1 MGQLGSNGL
10 IGWQPEQVVLSPS
23 SATKFPNDVIGVD
36 SNGQIWVGYQQDN
49 SGTRTPHI
57 IHSNSTLPP
66 QPLSTG
72 FVVNAS
78 DPTVL
83 QTVMFNA
90 TATGGNWGG
99 ISNYAF
105 SWNFG
110 DGATATGQSVTHQYT
125 SFGNYTV
132 TLITTD
138 SGNPQQ
144 TASSAQTVPV
154 VLPLLP
160 SNLPPT
166 LQVPASRS
174 VKTGTPVSFTITTF
188 DNDGD
193 TVTLSSS
200 SLPVGASFNPGTGLF
215 TWTPT
220 PDQSNQF
227 WPISFTATDNAT
239 LSVMKQVL
247 IYVSPAWSGDFLLS
261 TSVNNGNWH
270 VDIAT
275 LATSGQVYAAYWVE
289 GNPLYGRLY
298 DNLAWGTQEN
308 VWGPSS
314 PPSTDVNSFIF
325 ATGSGVSAIYYDT
338 NVGKLYSSSRGT
350 FGGWGS
356 NVISPGDAKSA
367 GTLGRYS
374 LPFTAA
380 YDQGDSRFYVFWYN
394 QANST
399 IDEFSGSDTTW
410 LKTEGA
416 FSTHSSAAG
425 STIGSYHYSTSVSG
439 KNAFGIMWID
449 GTGPSYNLNFGLET
463 VGPLSS
469 PTTDSSWNPRVSCTA
484 SVVTIEQILGNQNN
498 SFGGA
503 TESGSIFNPGILA
516 KSPGDA
522 KRWLA
527 PPCTI
532 TNADGQGVSTFVEI
546 VGVQRGFLLNEDYS
560 VHFDPVNGG
569 GPYPNGM
576 NTSDTTFNIFTPGY
590 NDASGHGC
598 SNINATGCMH
608 TIHLEFDHDWKA
620 AGYCGPNTV
629 CDPYQMAAQSAVGKT
644 LLDVQGFIY
653 WDPEH
658 ADDASHGYSGWEL
671 HPLAGWRLHGVSSF
685 FTLSA
690 NPAKLTIIP
699 GGSSKSNI
707 TINASN
713 VWQSFPLSMTAKVF
727 PAGPT
732 LTMTPAT
739 ATVPSCNQCSIAF
752 SILNITTTQA
762 DSGTYIV
769 TVTGGTGAA
778 ARSVNLTALVE
789 GFTISAS
796 PASLSIQAGSTSASI
811 ITLTSVSG
819 FSGTVNLAS
828 AVSGCGC
835 FTSKLNSTSV
845 VVSSGGTKTVAL
857 TVNATSTTGNE
868 VITVTGTA
876 PSISFSAS
884 TTISVTSVDF
894 AANAAKSVL
903 TLNAGFSNSTSIT
916 LGSVNGFSGTV
927 ALTATSNSTNLSSS
941 LSAPSVTLQ
950 ASGPG
955 STASVVL
962 TVNGTK
968 TGNYLVTITATS
980 GSLTHKITITVK
992 VVDFSIASAASIQVN
1007 VGSSGSTTITLGSLN
1022 GFAGTI
1028 ALTNSTSPSG
1038 IIASLSSRSV
1048 LLSSNGSNSVILT
1061 VFSTTVTNYNLTI
1074 TGTSG
1079 TLVHT
1084 IHVTVNFVDF
1094 TIAASSVAPAS
1105 INAGSP
1111 GISTISVTGLN
1122 GFAETVAL
1130 SFTTPS
1136 GITCSLSATRISLPP
1151 SPATSVLSCSSSIA
1165 ANYSV
1170 TVTGTNGTLAHTT
1183 ALILFR
1189 IVDFTIVPLPSSSVS
1204 LVVGQSSTTT
1214 SIHLG
1219 SLNGFTGT
1227 VTLNV
1232 LISPVGPSASLTPA
1246 NLKLSPSGCA
1256 CNSSVL
1262 NINAGQVAGVYTL
1275 NITATNGSL
1284 THFAIITLT
1293 VIQDTPSLTTKLS
1306 ASSIIAG
1313 SSVTDSATL
1322 SGATS
1327 TASGSVTYYLFTNG
1341 ACTAP
1346 STIVSTVAVFNDVV
1360 PSSRPVVF
1368 NATGS
1373 YSFNATY
1380 SGDNNNG
1387 AAASA
1392 CEPLAVQ
1399 KDSPTIITSLASAS
1413 IQVGQSVTDSATLS
1427 NVFQATGT
1435 MSYSLFVGS
1444 STCAGTGFTVSIVA
1458 VTNGVVPNSRSVT
1471 FNSTNPGGY
1480 SFQVSYS
1487 GDANNNIATSPCEPL
1502 NVQKASPV
1510 IATALSSQSIIVGT
1524 NDNDS
1529 ATLTGGFNPGGTVT
1543 YSVFSNNACTAPGIV
1558 VSTVT
1563 LSANSVPNS
1572 RPVIFNA
1579 TGTYS
1584 FQAVYSGD
1592 ANNNGASSGCE
1603 SLAVNKTSPTMTTSL
1618 SSTGPIVGTTVS
1630 DSATLASFFQAGGT
1644 VTYSVYPNGGCTA
1657 PGKSA
1662 SAVSVTNGVIPNSR
1676 AVLLNSTGSFSFN
1689 ALYSGDSNNSAASSA
1704 CEPLAVAKAA
1714 PAISTTLSSVTIIV
1728 GGFASDSA
1736 SLTGS
1741 FNAGG
1746 SVTYFDF
1753 SNGVCT
1759 TLGTIVS
1766 TVAVTA
1772 GSVPNSRTVL
1782 FNSTGNYAFQASY
1795 SGDANNNATLSPC
1808 EPLQVGTVN
1817 VTITTILSST
1827 GITVGQSV
1835 TDSATLHGATG
1846 NAAGTVTYQS
1856 FASGTCAG
1864 PASTVSVVAV
1874 TNGAVPNSRAV
1885 IYNSTG
1891 SFGFKATYSGDPN
1904 NGPAISVCEP
1914 LTVGKTSPS
1923 ISTALSAT
1931 TITVGTTAS
1940 DSATMNGTYQ
1950 ASGTVTYEYFTGSTC
1965 AGTATIVGSPVTVT
1979 NGVVPNSA
1987 SQQFIS
1993 AGPYSW
1999 NASYSGDSNNNAV
2012 SSPCE
2017 PLAVTKAN
2025 PTVATILSSSSP
2037 VVGTTVTDSGT
2048 LSSFFQAGGTV
2059 QYDVYPNGACTA
2071 TFTIASV
2078 VTVVNGAVLNSR
2090 AVLFN
2095 STGAFG
2101 FQAVYSGDA
2110 NNNGA
2115 NSACEPLTVQ
2125 KASPTI
2131 ATTLSSASIMVGTS
2145 ASDSS
2150 TLTGSFSAGG
2160 IVTYSDFTN
2169 GACTALAK
2177 AVSTVTVTSGVVPD
2191 SRAVTFNA
2199 TGSYSF
2205 HAVYSGDANNNGASS
2220 PCELLTVTKVSPT
2233 ITTTLS
2239 SSSIVVGATV
2249 TDSATLTGSFSASGG
2264 VTYSVF
2270 TNGACTALGTGAS
2283 TVTVTGGVVP
2293 NSRAVTF
2300 NGTGSFSFQA
2310 VYFGDTNNNGAISAC
2325 EPLTVNQASST
2336 ITTSLSSTTPVVGT
2350 TVTDSSTLASFFQ
2363 AGGTVQY
2370 NVYANSACTAPFTTV
2385 STVTITNGAIPN
2397 SRAVLFNST
2406 GAFAF
2411 QAVYSGDVN
2420 NNAATSVCEPLAV
2433 QKASPTITTTL
2444 SAITL
2449 TVGASVTDSSTMAS
2463 FFQAGGTVTYNEFT
2477 GSTCTGTAT
2486 VVSTVTVTNGV
2497 VPNSAAVTPTP
2508 AGAYRF
2514 NTVYSGDANNNA
2526 ATSACD
2532 PLTVNKASPTITTT
2546 LSATTI
2552 TVGISVTDSSTMVSF
2567 FQAGGTVTYNEF
2579 TGGTCAGTATAVS
2592 TVTVTN
2598 GVAPN
2603 SAAVTP
2609 TPLGSYSFDAVYS
2622 GDVNNN
2628 AATSACEPLTVNKAS
2643 PTITTTL
2650 SATTVTVGTS
2660 VTDSSTMAS
2669 FFQAGGPVTYNQFTG
2684 GTCAG
2689 TATVVSTVTVTNG
2702 VVPNSAPVTPSPA
2715 GSFSFN
2721 AVYSGDA
2728 NNNAATSACEP
2739 LTVNK
2744 ASPTITTTL
2753 SATTITVGTSVTDSS
2768 TMSSFFQAGGTVT
2781 YNRFSG
2787 STCAGT
2793 ATVVSTV
2800 TVTNGVVPNSAANT
2814 PTPAGA
2820 YSFNAVYSG
2829 DANNNAA
2836 TSACEPLTVNK
2847 VSPTITTRLSSM
2859 TPVVGTTV
2867 TDSSTLASFF
2877 QAGGTVQYNVY
2888 TNGACTAPF
2897 SVASTVTV
2905 TSGVVPDSR
2914 AVTFNATGSYSFQ
2927 AVYSGDSNNNGAMSS
2942 CEPLTVSKV
2951 NPAITAVLSS
2961 TLVTVGG
2968 SVSDS
2973 ATLTGGFSAG
2983 GTVTYAF
2990 FAGSTCAG
2998 TATTVGSPVTVT
3010 DGVVPN
3016 SATQPF
3022 NSAGSFSWNAVYS
3035 GDSNNNGATSACE
3048 PLTVQKTNPTIT
3060 INLSAPVITVGSSAS
3075 DSATLNGAFQAVGTV
3090 TYEYFTG
3097 SNCGGASTTVGT
3109 PVAVTN
3115 SLIPNSSLQTFNS
3128 AGGFSWNAI
3137 YSGDSN
3143 NNGATSPCEPLTVN
3157 KASPTISTTLSPNQ
3171 IQAGQS
3177 TTDSATLTNSYQAG
3191 GTLTYDV
3198 FTNSACIAPGTVVST
3213 VTVTN
3218 GFVPNSRA
3226 VTFNATGPYSFQAVY
3241 GGDSNNNGGTSGC
3254 EPLTVNPITGVTIST
3269 TLSSNAPIVGSS
3281 VSDTAA
3287 LSGAISASGTVTYT
3301 VFPNSACT
3309 PSGTVISVATVTNG
3323 VVPSSRAVIFNAT
3336 GQYSFQATYSGDSNN
3351 NPATSTC
3358 ELLTVQKATPSITTN
3373 LSAATVVVGN
3383 SVTDSST
3390 LTSGYN
3396 ASGSVVYEFF
3406 TGGTC
3411 LGTPTT
3417 VGSSAPVTS
3426 GSVPDSSSQ
3435 TFNLAGAYSW
3445 NAIYTGDS
3453 NNNGVISPCEPLTVS
3468 KANPTIS
3475 TTLASTAPIVGTGV
3489 SDSATLTNSFNAGG
3503 TVTYSL
3509 YANLGCTNP
3518 GVAVSTVAV
3527 TSGIVPDSRSVLFNS
3542 TGSYSFHAAYSG
3554 DQNNN
3559 PSISGC
3565 ELLIVQ
3571 KASPTIITTLS
3582 ASTPIVGT
3590 GVTDSVSLTGGFQA
3604 TGTVVYTI
3612 YSNGAC
3618 TSTGKTVSTVS
3629 VTNGVVPDSRT
3640 VILNA
3645 TGQYTFKASYSGDS
3659 NNIGASN
3666 DCEPLTVQKA
3676 SPTITTQLTSVTP
3689 TVGTSISDSANLS
3702 GGYNAGGIV
3711 TYSVFTNGFCIPSG
3725 SIAST
3730 VAVVSNAVPNSRAVF
3745 FNATGTFSF
3754 QGVYSGDANNGGAS
3768 SICEPL
3774 TVQKASPAIATQLS
3788 STNIPVGGLAS
3799 DTAVITNGYV
3809 AGGTVSYEFFTGSS
3823 CSGTATNVG
3832 TPVTVSNGVVP
3843 NSAFQAFNSA
3853 GPFSWNA
3860 LYSGDSNN
3868 NAATSPCEP
3877 LTVNMANPTIATTL
3891 SSTNPVVGTSVS
3903 DSSSLT
3909 GSFSASGTVTY
3920 SIFTNN
3926 ACTAPRGVVST
3937 VTVISGSVP
3946 NSRPVEFN
3954 STGGSSFQA
3963 VYSGDA
3969 NNNGASSSCE
3979 PLNVQK
3985 ASPSITTTLSST
3997 SIQVGQS
4004 VTDSA
4009 SLANSFQ
4016 ASGSVTYTL
4025 FANSGCTPSGTTVS
4039 TVTVSNGAVPNS
4051 RAVLFNNTGSYSFQS
4066 VYSGDLNNNG
4076 AISSCEALT
4085 VSPAGVTI
4093 STNLS
4098 TASIPVGGSITDSS
4112 TLQSETT
4119 TAGGTVTY
4127 DDFANGN
4134 CAGTGTAFSV
4144 AIVTNGVV
4152 PSSRSITFNN
4162 TGTFSLQA
4170 VYGGDA
4176 NNNGAISSCEPLT
4189 VQKVSPTITTTLSAT
4204 TITVGNTVTDSST
4217 LIGSFSAGGTV
4228 TYSEFANG
4236 GCTASGTVVSIVTVA
4251 GGVVP
4256 NSRAVALNGTGSF
4269 SFQAVYSGDSNNSG
4283 ATSPCE
4289 PLTVNKASP
4298 SIATTLSA
4306 TTIIVGNSVSGSS
4319 TLSNFYKA
4327 TGTATYEFFSG
4338 SACTGTVTSV
4348 GTPLTVTNGVV
4359 PDSGPQAFGSAGLFS
4374 WNAVYSGDA
4383 NNGGA
4388 TSPCEPLSV
4397 NKTNPTLATTL
4408 SSASI
4413 TVGSSTTDSA
4423 VLSGTFQAGGTVT
4436 YSFFTNGACTAPGTV
4451 ASIVTVTGGVI
4462 PNSRAV
4468 TFNATGSFSFQAVYP
4483 GDSNNNAATSPCEPL
4498 AVNKAGPTIG
4508 TTLSSTSI
4516 QVDQSVTDSANLTGF
4531 FQAGGT
4537 ATYSVFTNGVCTA
4550 PGTAVSTVTVTNGV
4564 VPNSRSVLFNA
4575 TGSYSFAASY
4585 SGDANNNGATSGC
4598 EPLIVGPVGVTITTT
4613 LSTTTITVGGSVSD
4627 SATLHSQR
4635 ATAGGTVT
4643 YSSFGN
4649 GNCAAPGKL
4658 VSIVTVTN
4666 GVVPDSRAVTFNG
4679 TGSFSFNA
4687 VYSGDTGDNGASSP
4701 CEPITVAKASPGIG
4715 SLLSATTITVGG
4727 STSDSATLSG
4737 AFNAGGTVT
4746 YEYFTGT
4753 VCAGTPT
4760 PVGTP
4765 VTSTNGLVPN
4775 SQPQSFSAAGAYSWN
4790 AIYSGDPNN
4799 NGATSPC
4806 EPMTV
4811 SKASPTL
4818 TTALSA
4824 SSIVV
4829 GMTGVDS
4836 ANLNSGFQASGTVTY
4851 LVFTNGLCSSPGA
4864 FVSLVTVNNNAVP
4877 NSKAVTFNSTGPYSF
4892 DASYSGD
4899 ANNNGAASS
4908 CEPLTVIRATPTITT
4923 TISPAS
4929 TIIVGNTVA
4938 DQATLSG
4945 GAGAITGTVTYEFYG
4960 LGVSDCSGSP
4970 VKQQSVN
4977 VGSPLPASNPQ
4988 TITVAGQ
4995 YSFDATYSGDA
5006 TNNPA
5011 TSPCEPLTALRA
5023 SPTIATSL
5031 SSTTINVGTTATDSA
5046 TLTNSF
5052 NAAGTV
5058 TYDVFTNSACTSPF
5072 STVSIVQVTNGVFS
5086 NSRPVMFN
5094 ATGSYGFQAVYSGDA
5109 NNNGIVSACEPLA
5122 VQKVSPILSTSLSTS
5137 SIIVGNTAVDSSVLS
5152 GGFQS
5157 SGTATYTTY
5166 GNQAC
5171 TAPGNVAATVTVVG
5185 GIIPDSRAIVFN
5197 ATGSYSFKA
5206 TYSGDASNNAATS
5219 TCEPLMVAKANPIVT
5234 TSLSLTSI
5242 TIGQSVTDS
5251 ASLTNGFQSSGSVS
5265 YYFFSTSGNC
5275 LTTAT
5280 LVKTVTIGADGSVPN
5295 SGPFAPPGTGSV
5307 SFDALYSGDASN
5319 NQFTSTCESL
5329 TVNKAGPTITANL
5342 STTTITVGQSLTN
5355 SASLTGGFP
5364 SSGVQGIVTYNYFSS
5379 TLTCTG
5385 SPSILTTVIVGTSD
5399 SVPSSGLFTP
5409 PNAGIFSFN
5418 VVYGGDANNNPATS
5432 GCEPLTV
5439 GRASPTIATV
5449 LSPSS
5454 IVVGNTATDSSTLAG
5469 AFGAGG
5475 TVTYSAFGDSICTA
5489 PGTVVSIVIIT
5500 SGVVPSSRSVTFNA
5514 TGNYAF
5520 LASYSGDSNNNP
5532 AAGSCEPLAVAKAN
5546 PTISTLLS
5554 VTTITVGGSSSDS
5567 ATLRGGYQAGGTVT
5581 YRYFLGSSCGGTAA
5595 VVGSPV
5601 TVTNGEV
5608 PDSVAQA
5615 FTSASSY
5622 SWNAVYS
5629 GDSNNNAAT
5638 SPCEPLTVNK
5648 ASPSLSTSLSSTSIQ
5663 VGQSVTD
5670 SATLNNAFQASG
5682 SVKYSVFG
5690 NGACTPLGNVASI
5703 VSVSNGQ
5710 VPNSRSVLFNATGSF
5725 SFSASYSGDTN
5736 NNGAVSSCESLPV
5749 NPVGV
5754 AITTTL
5760 SATTISVG
5768 GSTSDSAA
5776 LLGETSSAG
5785 GTVVYNYFANGS
5797 CAAPAT
5803 IVGSPAIVTNGVI
5816 PNSPIHSFNTAGTYS
5831 WNAIYSGDSN
5841 NNGATSGCEP
5851 LLVIKASP
5859 TLTTTLSASSLI
5871 VGTSAT
5877 DSSTLLGGFGATGTV
5892 SYSMFTNGAC
5902 LSSGTLTDSV
5912 TLNGG
5917 TVPSSRAVMFN
5928 VTGGYSF
5935 QAAYSGDTNNNGV
5948 TSACETLA
5956 VTKASPLISTSL
5968 SASTIV
5974 VAGSIHDS
5982 ATITGGFQ
5990 PGGSVS
5996 YEYFSGSGA
6005 CTGTPTVVGP
6015 PASITGGAVSDSLT
6029 QTFNSAGQFS
6039 WNALYTGDINNNGAV
6054 SQCEPLA
6061 VNKITPV
6068 IATSLSATTIIVG
6081 GSAVDSATLS
6091 GGYNP
6096 SGTVTY
6102 EFFSGSTCTGIAT
6115 SIGASVSVTSG
6126 VVPNSASQSFSSA
6139 GSFGWN
6145 AVYSGD
6151 SNNNGATSPCEPM
6164 TVGKAS
6170 PNISTTLSSNTI
6182 VVGTTAT
6189 DSASL
6194 ANSFDASGT
6203 VTYTLFATSVCS
6215 GQATTLPNVMVTG
6228 GLVPNSPTI
6237 ILNSTGSF
6245 GLHAVYSGDQ
6255 NNNGATSNCEAL
6267 TVQKTSP
6274 TIRTTLSATAITVG
6288 SSGSDSASLTGDFQA
6303 GGTVTY
6309 SLFTNSACQAP
6320 GTVFTTVTV
6329 FNGLVPKSRSIVF
6342 NVTGS
6347 YGFEAAYSG
6356 DANNNFATGN
6366 CDSLQ
6371 VNPKG
6376 VLISTSLSQT
6386 VTTVGGSVSDSATMS
6401 GQTSSAGG
6409 TVTYNIFANSGCASP
6424 GIIVSIVAVSNGIIP
6439 NSRTVVLNFTLSYS
6453 FNAAYSGDT
6462 NNNGATSGC
6471 ETLTVGKASPTITTT
6486 SSTTTQLVGRAVVD
6500 SAALSDSFN
6509 AGGTVT
6515 YTLFTNG
6522 GCTSLGTVVSM
6533 VAVSNGAVPGSRAVT
6548 FNSTGSFS
6556 FQAIYSGDTNNNGA
6570 TSPCEPLTVQKSSP
6584 TTATT
6589 LSATAIIVGN
6599 TVTDSSTLTSS
6610 FGAGGTVTYSDFTNG
6625 GCTAPGSVVSTVT
6638 VTSGVVPN
6646 SRSVTFNSTGSFSFQ
6661 AVYSGDAN
6669 NNGATSPCELVTV
6682 NKANPTI
6689 ATTLSATTII
6699 VGNSVSGSSTLSN
6712 FYKGSGTVT
6721 YEFFTGSACTGTATS
6736 VGTPVTVTDGVAPNS
6751 GSQTFG
6757 STGLFSWNAI
6767 YSGDANN
6774 SGATSTCKPLTVNK
6788 ASPALT
6794 ATLSFTSITSGDSVT
6809 ASATLTGGF
6818 QEGGTATYEFF
6829 TTSTC
6834 TGTPSIVGSLVTVLN
6849 GIIPRSSSHTFATA
6863 GVYRWNAVY
6872 SGDSNNSPAT
6882 SQCLVLTV
6890 LSPPALTVPGTQTI
6904 TAGSMIRFLVNAT
6917 DGSKTVTL
6925 TASGLPPGATFSSTQ
6940 SFTGGTSS
6948 LFQWTPSDT
6957 QAPGNYNVTFT
6968 AVAESVSTSSE
6979 VTIHV
6984 VAPVKAAPL
6993 PIVSY
6998 SIIGLVGFIAVI
7010 SVAFLLRRF
7019 QNPRR
7024 RSNS

>member
-1 MGQLGSNGL
+1 
-10 IGWQPEQVVLSPS
+10 
-23 SATKFPNDVIGVD
+23 
-36 SNGQIWVGYQQDN
+36 
-49 SGTRTPHI
+49 
-57 IHSNSTLPP
+57 
-66 QPLSTG
+66 
-72 FVVNAS
+72 
-78 DPTVL
+78 
-83 QTVMFNA
+83 
-90 TATGGNWGG
+90 
-99 ISNYAF
+99 
-105 SWNFG
+105 
-110 DGATATGQSVTHQYT
+110 
-125 SFGNYTV
+125 
-132 TLITTD
+132 
-138 SGNPQQ
+138 
-144 TASSAQTVPV
+144 
-154 VLPLLP
+154 
-160 SNLPPT
+160 
-166 LQVPASRS
+166 
-174 VKTGTPVSFTITTF
+174 
-188 DNDGD
+188 
-193 TVTLSSS
+193 
-200 SLPVGASFNPGTGLF
+200 
-215 TWTPT
+215 
-220 PDQSNQF
+220 
-227 WPISFTATDNAT
+227 
-239 LSVMKQVL
+239 
-247 IYVSPAWSGDFLLS
+247 
-261 TSVNNGNWH
+261 
-270 VDIAT
+270 
-275 LATSGQVYAAYWVE
+275 
-289 GNPLYGRLY
+289 
-298 DNLAWGTQEN
+298 
-308 VWGPSS
+308 
-314 PPSTDVNSFIF
+314 
-325 ATGSGVSAIYYDT
+325 
-338 NVGKLYSSSRGT
+338 
-350 FGGWGS
+350 
-356 NVISPGDAKSA
+356 
-367 GTLGRYS
+367 
-374 LPFTAA
+374 
-380 YDQGDSRFYVFWYN
+380 
-394 QANST
+394 
-399 IDEFSGSDTTW
+399 
-410 LKTEGA
+410 
-416 FSTHSSAAG
+416 
-425 STIGSYHYSTSVSG
+425 
-439 KNAFGIMWID
+439 
-449 GTGPSYNLNFGLET
+449 
-463 VGPLSS
+463 
-469 PTTDSSWNPRVSCTA
+469 
-484 SVVTIEQILGNQNN
+484 
-498 SFGGA
+498 
-503 TESGSIFNPGILA
+503 
-516 KSPGDA
+516 
-522 KRWLA
+522 
-527 PPCTI
+527 
-532 TNADGQGVSTFVEI
+532 
-546 VGVQRGFLLNEDYS
+546 
-560 VHFDPVNGG
+560 
-569 GPYPNGM
+569 
-576 NTSDTTFNIFTPGY
+576 
-590 NDASGHGC
+590 
-598 SNINATGCMH
+598 
-608 TIHLEFDHDWKA
+608 
-620 AGYCGPNTV
+620 
-629 CDPYQMAAQSAVGKT
+629 
-644 LLDVQGFIY
+644 
-653 WDPEH
+653 
-658 ADDASHGYSGWEL
+658 
-671 HPLAGWRLHGVSSF
+671 
-685 FTLSA
+685 
-690 NPAKLTIIP
+690 
-699 GGSSKSNI
+699 
-707 TINASN
+707 
-713 VWQSFPLSMTAKVF
+713 
-727 PAGPT
+727 
-732 LTMTPAT
+732 
-739 ATVPSCNQCSIAF
+739 
-752 SILNITTTQA
+752 
-762 DSGTYIV
+762 
-769 TVTGGTGAA
+769 
-778 ARSVNLTALVE
+778 
-789 GFTISAS
+789 
-796 PASLSIQAGSTSASI
+796 
-811 ITLTSVSG
+811 
-819 FSGTVNLAS
+819 
-828 AVSGCGC
+828 
-835 FTSKLNSTSV
+835 
-845 VVSSGGTKTVAL
+845 
-857 TVNATSTTGNE
+857 
-868 VITVTGTA
+868 
-876 PSISFSAS
+876 
-884 TTISVTSVDF
+884 
-894 AANAAKSVL
+894 
-903 TLNAGFSNSTSIT
+903 
-916 LGSVNGFSGTV
+916 
-927 ALTATSNSTNLSSS
+927 
-941 LSAPSVTLQ
+941 
-950 ASGPG
+950 
-955 STASVVL
+955 
-962 TVNGTK
+962 
-968 TGNYLVTITATS
+968 
-980 GSLTHKITITVK
+980 
-992 VVDFSIASAASIQVN
+992 
-1007 VGSSGSTTITLGSLN
+1007 
-1022 GFAGTI
+1022 
-1028 ALTNSTSPSG
+1028 
-1038 IIASLSSRSV
+1038 
-1048 LLSSNGSNSVILT
+1048 
-1061 VFSTTVTNYNLTI
+1061 
-1074 TGTSG
+1074 
-1079 TLVHT
+1079 
-1084 IHVTVNFVDF
+1084 
-1094 TIAASSVAPAS
+1094 
-1105 INAGSP
+1105 
-1111 GISTISVTGLN
+1111 
-1122 GFAETVAL
+1122 
-1130 SFTTPS
+1130 
-1136 GITCSLSATRISLPP
+1136 
-1151 SPATSVLSCSSSIA
+1151 
-1165 ANYSV
+1165 
-1170 TVTGTNGTLAHTT
+1170 
-1183 ALILFR
+1183 
-1189 IVDFTIVPLPSSSVS
+1189 
-1204 LVVGQSSTTT
+1204 
-1214 SIHLG
+1214 
-1219 SLNGFTGT
+1219 
-1227 VTLNV
+1227 
-1232 LISPVGPSASLTPA
+1232 
-1246 NLKLSPSGCA
+1246 
-1256 CNSSVL
+1256 
-1262 NINAGQVAGVYTL
+1262 
-1275 NITATNGSL
+1275 
-1284 THFAIITLT
+1284 
-1293 VIQDTPSLTTKLS
+1293 
-1306 ASSIIAG
+1306 
-1313 SSVTDSATL
+1313 
-1322 SGATS
+1322 
-1327 TASGSVTYYLFTNG
+1327 
-1341 ACTAP
+1341 
-1346 STIVSTVAVFNDVV
+1346 
-1360 PSSRPVVF
+1360 
-1368 NATGS
+1368 
-1373 YSFNATY
+1373 
-1380 SGDNNNG
+1380 
-1387 AAASA
+1387 
-1392 CEPLAVQ
+1392 
-1399 KDSPTIITSLASAS
+1399 
-1413 IQVGQSVTDSATLS
+1413 
-1427 NVFQATGT
+1427 
-1435 MSYSLFVGS
+1435 
-1444 STCAGTGFTVSIVA
+1444 
-1458 VTNGVVPNSRSVT
+1458 
-1471 FNSTNPGGY
+1471 
-1480 SFQVSYS
+1480 
-1487 GDANNNIATSPCEPL
+1487 
-1502 NVQKASPV
+1502 
-1510 IATALSSQSIIVGT
+1510 
-1524 NDNDS
+1524 
-1529 ATLTGGFNPGGTVT
+1529 
-1543 YSVFSNNACTAPGIV
+1543 
-1558 VSTVT
+1558 
-1563 LSANSVPNS
+1563 
-1572 RPVIFNA
+1572 
-1579 TGTYS
+1579 
-1584 FQAVYSGD
+1584 
-1592 ANNNGASSGCE
+1592 
-1603 SLAVNKTSPTMTTSL
+1603 
-1618 SSTGPIVGTTVS
+1618 
-1630 DSATLASFFQAGGT
+1630 
-1644 VTYSVYPNGGCTA
+1644 
-1657 PGKSA
+1657 
-1662 SAVSVTNGVIPNSR
+1662 
-1676 AVLLNSTGSFSFN
+1676 
-1689 ALYSGDSNNSAASSA
+1689 
-1704 CEPLAVAKAA
+1704 
-1714 PAISTTLSSVTIIV
+1714 
-1728 GGFASDSA
+1728 
-1736 SLTGS
+1736 
-1741 FNAGG
+1741 
-1746 SVTYFDF
+1746 
-1753 SNGVCT
+1753 
-1759 TLGTIVS
+1759 
-1766 TVAVTA
+1766 
-1772 GSVPNSRTVL
+1772 
-1782 FNSTGNYAFQASY
+1782 
-1795 SGDANNNATLSPC
+1795 
-1808 EPLQVGTVN
+1808 
-1817 VTITTILSST
+1817 
-1827 GITVGQSV
+1827 
-1835 TDSATLHGATG
+1835 
-1846 NAAGTVTYQS
+1846 
-1856 FASGTCAG
+1856 
-1864 PASTVSVVAV
+1864 
-1874 TNGAVPNSRAV
+1874 
-1885 IYNSTG
+1885 
-1891 SFGFKATYSGDPN
+1891 
-1904 NGPAISVCEP
+1904 
-1914 LTVGKTSPS
+1914 
-1923 ISTALSAT
+1923 
-1931 TITVGTTAS
+1931 
-1940 DSATMNGTYQ
+1940 
-1950 ASGTVTYEYFTGSTC
+1950 
-1965 AGTATIVGSPVTVT
+1965 
-1979 NGVVPNSA
+1979 
-1987 SQQFIS
+1987 
-1993 AGPYSW
+1993 
-1999 NASYSGDSNNNAV
+1999 
-2012 SSPCE
+2012 
-2017 PLAVTKAN
+2017 
-2025 PTVATILSSSSP
+2025 
-2037 VVGTTVTDSGT
+2037 
-2048 LSSFFQAGGTV
+2048 
-2059 QYDVYPNGACTA
+2059 
-2071 TFTIASV
+2071 
-2078 VTVVNGAVLNSR
+2078 
-2090 AVLFN
+2090 
-2095 STGAFG
+2095 
-2101 FQAVYSGDA
+2101 
-2110 NNNGA
+2110 
-2115 NSACEPLTVQ
+2115 
-2125 KASPTI
+2125 
-2131 ATTLSSASIMVGTS
+2131 
-2145 ASDSS
+2145 
-2150 TLTGSFSAGG
+2150 
-2160 IVTYSDFTN
+2160 
-2169 GACTALAK
+2169 
-2177 AVSTVTVTSGVVPD
+2177 
-2191 SRAVTFNA
+2191 VTFNA

-2205 HAVYSGDANNNGASS
+2205 QAVYSGDVNNNGATSS
-2220 PCELLTVTKVSPT
+2220 CEPLTVTKTSPT

-2239 SSSIVVGATV
+2239 SSSIVVGTAA
-2249 TDSATLTGSFSASGG
+2249 TDSAILAGSFSAGG
-2264 VTYSVF
+2264 SVTYSVF
-2270 TNGACTALGTGAS
+2270 SNNACTALGTGVS
-2283 TVTVTGGVVP
+2283 IVTVTGGVVP

-2300 NGTGSFSFQA
+2300 NDTGSFSFQA
-2310 VYFGDTNNNGAISAC
+2310 IYSGDTNNNG
-2325 EPLTVNQASST
+2325 
-2336 ITTSLSSTTPVVGT
+2336 
-2350 TVTDSSTLASFFQ
+2350 
-2363 AGGTVQY
+2363 
-2370 NVYANSACTAPFTTV
+2370 
-2385 STVTITNGAIPN
+2385 
-2397 SRAVLFNST
+2397 
-2406 GAFAF
+2406 
-2411 QAVYSGDVN
+2411 
-2420 NNAATSVCEPLAV
+2420 
-2433 QKASPTITTTL
+2433 
-2444 SAITL
+2444 
-2449 TVGASVTDSSTMAS
+2449 
-2463 FFQAGGTVTYNEFT
+2463 
-2477 GSTCTGTAT
+2477 
-2486 VVSTVTVTNGV
+2486 
-2497 VPNSAAVTPTP
+2497 
-2508 AGAYRF
+2508 
-2514 NTVYSGDANNNA
+2514 
-2526 ATSACD
+2526 
-2532 PLTVNKASPTITTT
+2532 
-2546 LSATTI
+2546 
-2552 TVGISVTDSSTMVSF
+2552 
-2567 FQAGGTVTYNEF
+2567 
-2579 TGGTCAGTATAVS
+2579 
-2592 TVTVTN
+2592 
-2598 GVAPN
+2598 
-2603 SAAVTP
+2603 
-2609 TPLGSYSFDAVYS
+2609 
-2622 GDVNNN
+2622 
-2628 AATSACEPLTVNKAS
+2628 ATSACEPLTVNKAS
-2643 PTITTTL
+2643 PTITTSVSSTKP
-2650 SATTVTVGTS
+2650 VVGTA
-2660 VTDSSTMAS
+2660 VTDSSS
-2669 FFQAGGPVTYNQFTG
+2669 
-2684 GTCAG
+2684 
-2689 TATVVSTVTVTNG
+2689 
-2702 VVPNSAPVTPSPA
+2702 
-2715 GSFSFN
+2715 
-2721 AVYSGDA
+2721 
-2728 NNNAATSACEP
+2728 
-2739 LTVNK
+2739 LT
-2744 ASPTITTTL
+2744 
-2753 SATTITVGTSVTDSS
+2753 
-2768 TMSSFFQAGGTVT
+2768 
-2781 YNRFSG
+2781 
-2787 STCAGT
+2787 
-2793 ATVVSTV
+2793 
-2800 TVTNGVVPNSAANT
+2800 
-2814 PTPAGA
+2814 
-2820 YSFNAVYSG
+2820 
-2829 DANNNAA
+2829 
-2836 TSACEPLTVNK
+2836 
-2847 VSPTITTRLSSM
+2847 
-2859 TPVVGTTV
+2859 
-2867 TDSSTLASFF
+2867 SFF

-2888 TNGACTAPF
+2888 ANGACGAPF
-2897 SVASTVTV
+2897 SVASTVMV
-2905 TSGVVPDSR
+2905 TSGAVPDSR

-2927 AVYSGDSNNNGAMSS
+2927 AVYSGDSNNNGAISP

-2951 NPAITAVLSS
+2951 NPAITSVLSS

-2973 ATLTGGFSAG
+2973 STLTGGFSAG

-3010 DGVVPN
+3010 NGVVPN

-3035 GDSNNNGATSACE
+3035 GDANNNGATSACE

-3060 INLSAPVITVGSSAS
+3060 TNLSAPMITVGASAS
-3075 DSATLNGAFQAVGTV
+3075 DSATLTGAFQAGGTV

-3097 SNCGGASTTVGT
+3097 SNCAGTSTTVGT
-3109 PVAVTN
+3109 LVAVTN
-3115 SLIPNSSLQTFNS
+3115 SIIPNSSPQTFNV

-3137 YSGDSN
+3137 YSGDPKNS
-3143 NNGATSPCEPLTVN
+3143 GATSPCEPFTVN

-3177 TTDSATLTNSYQAG
+3177 ATDSATLTNSFQAG
-3191 GTLTYDV
+3191 GTLTYNV
-3198 FTNSACIAPGTVVST
+3198 FTNNACTAPGTIVST

-3218 GFVPNSRA
+3218 SIPPNSRA

-3254 EPLTVNPITGVTIST
+3254 EPLTVNPITGVAVST
-3269 TLSSNAPIVGSS
+3269 TLSSNAPVVGSS
-3281 VSDTAA
+3281 VSDSAA

-3301 VFPNSACT
+3301 VFANSACT
-3309 PSGTVISVATVTNG
+3309 PSGTVVSVTSVTNG
-3323 VVPSSRAVIFNAT
+3323 VVPSSSAVIFNAT
-3336 GQYSFQATYSGDSNN
+3336 GQYSFQAAYSGDSNN
-3351 NPATSTC
+3351 NPATSPC
-3358 ELLTVQKATPSITTN
+3358 EPLTVQKATPSITTN
-3373 LSAATVVVGN
+3373 LSTATVVVGN
-3383 SVTDSST
+3383 SIIDSST
-3390 LTSGYN
+3390 LTRGYN
-3396 ASGSVVYEFF
+3396 DSGSVVYEFF

-3411 LGTPTT
+3411 LGTPAT
-3417 VGSSAPVTS
+3417 VGSPVAVTN

-3640 VILNA
+3640 VIFNA

-3711 TYSVFTNGFCIPSG
+3711 TYSVFTNGFCFPSG

-4170 VYGGDA
+4170 VYSGDA

-4877 NSKAVTFNSTGPYSF
+4877 NSRAVTFNSTGPYSF

-4970 VKQQSVN
+4970 VKQSVN

-5242 TIGQSVTDS
+5242 TIGQSVMDS

-5307 SFDALYSGDASN
+5307 SFDALYSGDANN

-5454 IVVGNTATDSSTLAG
+5454 IIVGNTATDSSTLAG

-5615 FTSASSY
+5615 FTSASPY

-5776 LLGETSSAG
+5776 LSGETSSAG

-5803 IVGSPAIVTNGVI
+5803 IVGSPVIVTNGVV

-6102 EFFSGSTCTGIAT
+6102 EFFSGSICTGIAT

-6126 VVPNSASQSFSSA
+6126 VVPNSASKSFSSA

-6439 NSRTVVLNFTLSYS
+6439 NSRTVVLNLTLSYS

-6818 QEGGTATYEFF
+6818 REGGTATYEFF